1 MDEGQDEYDQF
12 LDVSLGLAKR
22 RKNGEDIS
30 ADIERVA
37 AWRDRAF
44 PDKDDSI
51 LVLDVLR
58 SVSITTKK
66 RITIDPNR
74 AWTIPEAPL
83 DQMY

>member
-58 SVSITTKK
+58 SYNDKEEDHDRSKSSLDNS
-66 RITIDPNR
+66 RS
-74 AWTIPEAPL
+74 APRP
-83 DQMY
+83 DVYT

>member
-58 SVSITTKK
+58 SVRSYTVTTHN
-66 RITIDPNR
+66 TFVYY
-74 AWTIPEAPL
+74 TL
-83 DQMY
+83 